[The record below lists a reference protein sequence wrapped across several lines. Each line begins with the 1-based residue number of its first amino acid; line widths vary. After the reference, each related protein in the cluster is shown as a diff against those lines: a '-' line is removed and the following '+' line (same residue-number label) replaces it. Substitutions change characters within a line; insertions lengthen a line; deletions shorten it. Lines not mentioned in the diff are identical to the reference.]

1 MHAPQAPGLY
11 GLLAEFD
18 NPQSLVNAADAAR
31 RQGYKVMEGYSPF
44 PVEGL
49 REALGKPRT
58 ILPVIVFCGG
68 LTGCMTAFLLE
79 TLTSGGHPREWDAFI
94 PNWFNYRL
102 NIAGRPFFSWQAF
115 VPPMFELTV
124 LFSAF
129 TSLFGMILMNGLP
142 RPHHPLFEVKEFE
155 RASSDRFFLC
165 IEADDPLFDI
175 DSTHAFLKSQ
185 SPITLSEVPQ

>member
-1 MHAPQAPGLY
+1 
-11 GLLAEFD
+11 
-18 NPQSLVNAADAAR
+18 
-31 RQGYKVMEGYSPF
+31 
-44 PVEGL
+44 
-49 REALGKPRT
+49 
-58 ILPVIVFCGG
+58 
-68 LTGCMTAFLLE
+68 
-79 TLTSGGHPREWDAFI
+79 DAFI

-129 TSLFGMILMNGLP
+129 TSLFGMILLNGLP

-165 IEADDPLFDI
+165 IEATDPLFDI
-175 DSTHAFLKSQ
+175 DETYEFLKGQ